1 MAIIVQKFGGTSVN
15 TPEKRARVLEIVGTA
30 KKKGYDVVVVVSAMG
45 RKGEPY
51 ATDTFLDLLKA
62 IGPEAD
68 PRTSDLLTSCGEII
82 SACVVAHALEQQG
95 IKARPLTGYQAG
107 ILTNNCFT
115 NAEIQ
120 HINTEKLSGILKDGY
135 VAVVAGFQGINA
147 DSDICTLG
155 RGGSDTTAIALGGTL
170 QAERVEIYTDVP
182 GVAFTDPRILPEAP
196 YIEKIAFEP
205 LYYLSRAGAKVVH
218 HRAVETAINFRMPFY
233 VKSTF
238 TEDEGTLIGAT
249 GENFGGIY
257 GIALLK
263 DVCCLKTKKEDT
275 VGYWRHQAVDE
286 LFYQNGPDGAAVVA
300 KLPLDCTGLAFAAE
314 CSLVTV
320 MWEHGSGVNANAIE
334 QALEQ
339 KKIQKL
345 GFFPLIAGGAW
356 AVPPEQAQDAIRAI
370 YEAYVNL

>member
-15 TPEKRARVLEIVGTA
+15 TPEKRSRVLEVIAAA
-30 KKKGYDVVVVVSAMG
+30 KQKGYDVVVVVSAMG

-51 ATDTFLDLLKA
+51 ATDTFLDLLKG

-68 PRTSDLLTSCGEII
+68 PRTMDLLTSCGEII
-82 SACVVAHALEQQG
+82 SACLVAHALEQRG

-107 ILTNNCFT
+107 IITNNCYT

-120 HINTEKLSGILKDGY
+120 NINPEKLMKILKEGF

-155 RGGSDTTAIALGGTL
+155 RGGSDTTAIALGGAL

-196 YIEKIAFEP
+196 YLKKISFEP
-205 LYYLSRAGAKVVH
+205 LYLMSRAGAKVIH

-238 TEDEGTLIGAT
+238 TDDEGTLIGQK
-249 GENFGGIY
+249 GENFGGLY
-257 GIALLK
+257 GIAVMK
-263 DVCCLKTKKEDT
+263 EVCCLQTKKEDT

-286 LFYQNGPDGAAVVA
+286 LFYQNSASGAFVVA
-300 KLPLDCTGLAFAAE
+300 QMPSDCTGIASAE
-314 CSLVTV
+314 ACALLTV
-320 MWEHGSGVNANAIE
+320 LWEHGSGVNANSIDRV
-334 QALEQ
+334 LE
-339 KKIQKL
+339 KKGMTLL

-356 AVPPEQAQDAIRAI
+356 AVKPEQAQDAVRAI
-370 YEAYVNL
+370 YEAYLK